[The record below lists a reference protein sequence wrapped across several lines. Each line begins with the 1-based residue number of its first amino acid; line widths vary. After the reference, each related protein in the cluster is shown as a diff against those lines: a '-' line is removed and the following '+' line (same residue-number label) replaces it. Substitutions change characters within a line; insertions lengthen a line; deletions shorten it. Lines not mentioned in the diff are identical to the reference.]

1 MNIEKLKQITS
12 KRILVFG
19 DFMVDKYIMGSVNR
33 ISPEAPVPV
42 INVKEEQI
50 KLGGAG
56 NVVNNLISLGANVRV
71 LGCCGDDYDGR
82 FIKNYFSN
90 QQVDVNYFKLYS
102 ELKTIT
108 KTRIVSKKHQFARLD
123 EEYKRDLPNEYYEY
137 IKRNISSILEN
148 IDAIIISDYAKGA
161 VNEDFAQLLISQSK
175 KRNIPVIIDPKGS
188 NYSKYRGATLC
199 TPNMKELCD
208 VIGRSIETEEEIL
221 KYSNS
226 LIKNINLEYLIV
238 TRSENG
244 ISLIHNSK
252 KYDFPAK
259 AKDVIDVSGAGDTV
273 VAAIALLITIGFSM
287 DEVCKLA
294 NVAASV
300 VVSKF
305 GTATLSLDEMISN
318 IASNT
323 DFKLLK
329 PITAKYIINELKNKG
344 KRIVFTNGCFDLLH
358 AGHLS
363 SFKQAKKFGD
373 ILIVAVNSDLSV
385 KENKGDLR
393 PIVDEKDRIDMISAL
408 EVVDY
413 VILMDDKTPENL
425 ISIIQP
431 DVCVKGEDWKEKEM
445 PEKKIINS
453 YGGKLEFIKLEKDK
467 STTQIIEKVL
477 KAYEKK

>member
-1 MNIEKLKQITS
+1 MDIEKLKQITN
-12 KRILVFG
+12 KKVLVFG
-19 DFMVDKYIMGSVNR
+19 DFMVDKYIIGNVNR

-42 INVKEEQI
+42 INVSEEQV

-56 NVVNNLISLGANVRV
+56 NVVNNLISLGATVRV
-71 LGCCGDDYDGR
+71 IGCCGDDYDGR
-82 FIKNYFSN
+82 FIRNYFLN
-90 QQVDVNYFKLYS
+90 QQVDINYFKLYS

-108 KTRIVSKKHQFARLD
+108 KTRVVSKKHQFARID
-123 EEYKRDLPNEYYEY
+123 EESKRSLPKEYHEY
-137 IKRNISSILEN
+137 IKKNISGILEN
-148 IDAIIISDYAKGA
+148 IDIIILSDYAKGA
-161 VNEDFAQLLISQSK
+161 VNEDFAQLLISQAK
-175 KRNIPVIIDPKGS
+175 KRNIPVIVDPKES
-188 NYSKYRGATLC
+188 DYSKYKGATLC
-199 TPNMKELCD
+199 TPNMKELSD
-208 VIGRSIETEEEIL
+208 VVGKKIETEEEIL
-221 KYSNS
+221 KYGNN
-226 LIKNINLEYLIV
+226 LIKNLNLEYLIV

-244 ISLIHNSK
+244 ISLIKNSK

-273 VAAIALLITIGFSM
+273 VAAMALLIAVGFSI

-329 PITAKYIINELKNKG
+329 PITAKYIINELRNKG
-344 KRIVFTNGCFDLLH
+344 KKIVFTNGCFDLLH

-363 SFKQAKKFGD
+363 SFKQAKKYGD
-373 ILIVAVNSDLSV
+373 ILIVAVNSDSSV
-385 KENKGDLR
+385 KQNKGDLR
-393 PIVDEKDRIDMISAL
+393 PIINENDRIDMISAL

-413 VILMDDKTPENL
+413 VILMEDKTPENL

-431 DVCVKGEDWKEKEM
+431 DVCVKGEDWKNKEI
-445 PEKKIINS
+445 PEVKIINS
-453 YGGKLEFIKLEKDK
+453 YGGKLEFIKLEKDR
-467 STTQIIEKVL
+467 STTKIIEKVL
-477 KAYEKK
+477 KVYGEE

>member
-1 MNIEKLKQITS
+1 MNIEKLQLIVNKT
-12 KRILVFG
+12 ILVFG
-19 DFMVDKYIMGSVNR
+19 DFMVDKYIIGNVDR

-42 INVKEEQI
+42 INVNEEQI

-71 LGCCGDDYDGR
+71 LGCCGDDYDGK

-90 QQVDVNYFKLYS
+90 QQVDTNYFKLYS

-108 KTRIVSKKHQFARLD
+108 KTRIVSKKHQFARID
-123 EEYKRDLPNEYYEY
+123 EEYKRNLPTEYYEY
-137 IKRNISSILEN
+137 IKKNIKSTLEN
-148 IDAIIISDYAKGA
+148 IDTVIISDYAKGA
-161 VNEDFAQLLISQSK
+161 VNEEFAQLLITECK
-175 KRNIPVIIDPKGS
+175 KNNIPIIVDPKG
-188 NYSKYRGATLC
+188 NDYKKYKGATLC
-199 TPNMKELCD
+199 TPNMKELND
-208 VIGRSIETEEEIL
+208 VIGKKVETEEEIL
-221 KYSNS
+221 KYGNNLVKS
-226 LIKNINLEYLIV
+226 LDLNYLVI

-244 ISLIHNSK
+244 ISLIKDSK

-259 AKDVIDVSGAGDTV
+259 AKDVVDVSGAGDTV
-273 VAAIALLITIGFSM
+273 VATIALLIAVGFDM
-287 DEVCKLA
+287 DEVCRLA

-305 GTATLSLDEMISN
+305 GTATLTLDEMISN

-329 PITAKYIINELKNKG
+329 PITAKYVINELKSKG
-344 KRIVFTNGCFDLLH
+344 KKIVFTNGCFDLLH

-363 SFKQAKKFGD
+363 SFKQAKKYGD
-373 ILIVAVNSDLSV
+373 VLIVAVNSDLSV

-393 PIVDEKDRIDMISAL
+393 PIIGENDRLAMVAGL

-413 VILMDDKTPENL
+413 VILMNEKTPENL

-431 DVCVKGEDWKEKEM
+431 DICVKGEDWKGKEL
-445 PEKKIINS
+445 PELKIINS
-453 YGGKLEFIKLEKDK
+453 YGGKLEFIKLEKNK
-467 STTQIIEKVL
+467 STTKIIEKVI
-477 KAYEKK
+477 KAYGEK